1 LKAELAS
8 KHAELEAECQ
18 GHQVTEV
25 GLHTQV
31 GESEQRKDV
40 TLAALK
46 EASEKSD
53 CFKKDCEGAQVLPC
67 FFCLFPSFFI
77 FWFSN
82 LYIMCDQLFEE
93 IIRSSRM
100 ILRS

>member
-67 FFCLFPSFFI
+67 FFVFFLLSSSFGFLI
-77 FWFSN
+77 
-82 LYIMCDQLFEE
+82 YISCA
-93 IIRSSRM
+93 ISS
-100 ILRS
+100 SKK